1 MESPARLTQQLGL
14 STTEPPAE
22 RILETLDRMALAI
35 NRLKQENEQLLRVR
49 GQALIHLRQIEQD
62 RDRLRDLVRHYRVM
76 LFGGGDASPVQPS
89 QTERTRGTGEEYGW
103 AKTERDFGS
112 EVKTDASL
120 QRIQIDWK
128 AEPDDPSISSSC
140 LRLLYVLNEESII
153 CSVRFNPDGSMFAF
167 ANGRHVFVCVTA
179 TGALAMK
186 LEMVQTDE
194 KYTRVVR
201 FSPDGR
207 LLAATCGKSAI
218 CVFDLET
225 RRRIATFDEQHSI
238 VSALLF
244 SNDSTKLYSGGFE
257 GNLCIWDMV
266 TMRHVRT
273 IRHGKPDEAQDEK
286 DPNDMIVALA
296 CPADEAFLVVGFMGG
311 NVGIYSFDLDPA
323 MAKFGAHTE
332 FLLNV
337 SVSPYD
343 STIAT
348 ASRDC
353 TVKLWNLR
361 GVANLRETLRGHEN
375 FVLTVCFAPNSPIV
389 FTGSKDEKIIMWNY
403 KTNSR
408 LLTIHAHKNTMFDL
422 CHHPTQ
428 NVFVSCSGDGLVCV
442 WEYSLPV

>member
-22 RILETLDRMALAI
+22 RILETLDRMAVAI
-35 NRLKQENEQLLRVR
+35 NRLKQENEHLLRVR
-49 GQALIHLRQIEQD
+49 GQALIHLKQIELD
-62 RDRLRDLVRHYRVM
+62 RDRLRDLVRHYRMM
-76 LFGGGDASPVQPS
+76 LYGGGDAAPV
-89 QTERTRGTGEEYGW
+89 QTERARGTGEEY
-103 AKTERDFGS
+103 ATPKEFRS
-112 EVKTDASL
+112 EVKTEGRDGL
-120 QRIQIDWK
+120 QHIQIDWR
-128 AEPDDPSISSSC
+128 AEPDDPSVSSSC

-153 CSVRFNPDGSMFAF
+153 CSVKFNADGSMFAF

-179 TGALAMK
+179 TGALALK
-186 LEMVQTDE
+186 LEMAQMPVTDE
-194 KYTRVVR
+194 KYTRAVR

-207 LLAATCGKSAI
+207 MLAATCGKSAI

-225 RRRIATFDEQHSI
+225 GRRTATLDDKHSI

-273 IRHGKPDEAQDEK
+273 ISHGKANEPQDAK

-296 CPADEAFLVVGFMGG
+296 CPADESFLVVGFMGG
-311 NVGIYSFDLDPA
+311 NVGIYSFDFDQA
-323 MAKFGAHTE
+323 MSKFGAHQE

-375 FVLTVCFAPNSPIV
+375 FVLTVCFAPNSSIV
-389 FTGSKDEKIIMWNY
+389 MTGSKDEKIIMWNY

-422 CHHPTQ
+422 CHHPTK